1 MKEVKEENKHGVL
14 THIDGIRKNGTD
26 EAICRAGTETQ
37 TQRTDMWARE
47 GGSGPSW
54 ERSADIYAPPRVK
67 LIAMGSCR
75 VTGSSAPCSDDLV
88 GGGRGAEKGRLKR
101 EERDV
106 DIKQMHVVV

>member
-1 MKEVKEENKHGVL
+1 MKLFAGQEQRPRRREQTCGHG
-14 THIDGIRKNGTD
+14 R
-26 EAICRAGTETQ
+26 
-37 TQRTDMWARE
+37 